1 MADFTTLNPK
11 WNNDKIKEMFGISD
25 EALANED
32 RFYYITSEDKLA
44 YLETKATNKAATI
57 AKVYYT
63 LGLLDSDREAKE
75 EIASGIICNKKHLQ
89 EVCTDGC
96 YGDNELKQEAIRV
109 LADDVSSLF
118 DEIIDNMNSIR
129 ELL

>member
-25 EALANED
+25 EALANEE

-63 LGLLDSDREAKE
+63 LGLLNSDREAKE
-75 EIASGIICNKKHLQ
+75 EIASGIICNKKHMQ

-109 LADDVSSLF
+109 LADDISGLF
-118 DEIIDNMNSIR
+118 DEIIDKMNSIR

>member
-63 LGLLDSDREAKE
+63 LGLLNSDREAKE

-96 YGDNELKQEAIRV
+96 YGNNELKQEAIRV

-118 DEIIDNMNSIR
+118 DEIIDKMNSIR

>member
-25 EALANED
+25 DALANED
-32 RFYYITSEDKLA
+32 RFYYITNEDKLA

-118 DEIIDNMNSIR
+118 DEIIDKMNSIR

>member
-11 WNNDKIKEMFGISD
+11 WNNDKIKDMFGISD

-44 YLETKATNKAATI
+44 YLETKATNKAGVV
-57 AKVYYT
+57 AKVFYT
-63 LGLLDSDREAKE
+63 LGLMDSDRQAKE

-89 EVCTDGC
+89 DVCTDSC

-109 LADDVSSLF
+109 LADDVSELF
-118 DEIIDNMNSIR
+118 DEIIDKMNSIKD
-129 ELL
+129 LL